1 MEDSSAALLRAAAR
15 VVGADAA
22 LFERAAEAIAV
33 YGMSD
38 PSSRDALAAIS
49 AGVPI
54 AGGLA
59 VVWKTR
65 VFSADEKQLN
75 LYLLKKTPV
84 EIDEGMQRAL
94 RILAAEI
101 GYSVDVR
108 AAVDR
113 RAAAQMLG
121 DRIESLAASVD
132 SLADPAAVFEAPRIG
147 NVSRLLYINP
157 AFEHFFGYSLV
168 DVIGQTPDF
177 LYGELTDYIRLEFI
191 GDRLRTGN
199 DVRSQVVCYKRDG
212 IPVWIE
218 MHGKPV
224 IEPNGAVSLH
234 IVTMHD
240 VTARKEFE
248 AALGQEKRKLQ
259 ATLAAIGDAVITTV
273 RDGRTEFVNPAARAL
288 FGIDP
293 MEAYGEDVARI
304 VPLHTADGERIN
316 VLEDGERD
324 EMGSYRG
331 QGRLRTSHG
340 TLHVAFTTSPFGE
353 GPEGYVVVLR
363 DITEEHRLASQLS
376 FEASHDALTG
386 LINRRR
392 FEEALSDIVTEARR
406 GRIVT
411 TLAFLDLDRF
421 KLINDHCGHA
431 GGDRVLADIAQ
442 ILAKNLRERDVLARV
457 GGDEFAV
464 ILNDCAIGVARR
476 VLEKLRRAVD
486 AYIYEHDGETFSV
499 GVSIGLAPI
508 DAGTTT
514 AADVLAVADAA
525 CYAAKAAGRNVI
537 VG

>member
-1 MEDSSAALLRAAAR
+1 
-15 VVGADAA
+15 
-22 LFERAAEAIAV
+22 
-33 YGMSD
+33 
-38 PSSRDALAAIS
+38 
-49 AGVPI
+49 
-54 AGGLA
+54 
-59 VVWKTR
+59 
-65 VFSADEKQLN
+65 
-75 LYLLKKTPV
+75 
-84 EIDEGMQRAL
+84 
-94 RILAAEI
+94 
-101 GYSVDVR
+101 
-108 AAVDR
+108 
-113 RAAAQMLG
+113 
-121 DRIESLAASVD
+121 
-132 SLADPAAVFEAPRIG
+132 
-147 NVSRLLYINP
+147 
-157 AFEHFFGYSLV
+157 
-168 DVIGQTPDF
+168 
-177 LYGELTDYIRLEFI
+177 
-191 GDRLRTGN
+191 
-199 DVRSQVVCYKRDG
+199 
-212 IPVWIE
+212 
-218 MHGKPV
+218 
-224 IEPNGAVSLH
+224 
-234 IVTMHD
+234 
-240 VTARKEFE
+240 
-248 AALGQEKRKLQ
+248 
-259 ATLAAIGDAVITTV
+259 
-273 RDGRTEFVNPAARAL
+273 
-288 FGIDP
+288 
-293 MEAYGEDVARI
+293 VARI